1 MKTEPFL
8 SELKRRNVL
17 RAGALYIAAVWAFGQ
32 GLSQFSPAL
41 GLPDRAT
48 RWFLLAAAI
57 GFPFWLT
64 LAWFYEVTPT
74 GLKRESDIAPSE
86 SIAHPTGRK
95 LDFWIIG
102 ILAVAVV
109 LLVTNQFVVHWDA
122 TGRAG
127 FADASPLAAKP
138 VKISQKSIAVL
149 PFANLG
155 GDKDQQYFS
164 DGLSEDFI
172 TALSQVAGLKVI
184 GRNSA
189 FQFRDTKDDSQT
201 IGAKLGVAH
210 LLEGSVRREGDTVR
224 ISAELINTRDAS
236 TLWSQHYDRPYKD
249 LFALQDDITN
259 AVAGALQAKLLDSGG
274 ALVQGDRPPSGNL
287 AAYAAYLQ
295 GTFNLTRY
303 TDADMRQA
311 IAHYQ
316 TAIQIDPRYARAY
329 AALSTAWTNLATGDL
344 GGLEAQQAYAKAR
357 AAANTAL
364 ALDSHLAAA
373 HSARGWVLLNADFD
387 WAGAQAEYQ
396 RAAQLTPASG
406 GLWYLAY
413 LTATLGD
420 PGRALD
426 LNQQA
431 LDTDPRSSGK
441 YNWKSHY
448 LSSLG
453 RLDEAAEA
461 SHTAIEMQPTG
472 QAFHEQLAS
481 VEVQRGHALAALA
494 AAEAEA
500 PGVWR
505 DVGLALALQIG
516 PDRSAADAA
525 LTHLIETGSEM
536 SSYQIAEI
544 YALRRDP
551 DRMFQWLD
559 RAWASRDAGIGFLL
573 YDPFVLRYQHDPR
586 FAAFC
591 QKVGLPTTTNAKAL
605 P

>member
-1 MKTEPFL
+1 MAGVFF
-8 SELKRRNVL
+8 SELRRRNVL
-17 RAGALYIAAVWAFGQ
+17 RAGALYIAGVWAFGQ

-41 GLPDRAT
+41 GLPDWAT
-48 RWFLLAAAI
+48 RWFLVAAVI
-57 GFPFWLT
+57 GFPFWLVF
-64 LAWFYEVTPT
+64 AWFYEFTPS
-74 GLKRESDIAPSE
+74 GFKRESEIDPVE
-86 SIAHPTGRK
+86 SITAHTGRT

-102 ILAVAVV
+102 ILCVAVV
-109 LLVTNQFVVHWDA
+109 LLLTAVFMPQKGAVPAVVA
-122 TGRAG
+122 TRAT
-127 FADASPLAAKP
+127 ATIP
-138 VKISQKSIAVL
+138 QKSIAVL
-149 PFANLG
+149 PFANQG

-172 TALSQVAGLKVI
+172 TALSQFDGLKVI

-189 FQFRDTKDDSQT
+189 FQFRDTRDDSQT

-224 ISAELINTRDAS
+224 ISAELINTNDSS

-249 LFALQDDITN
+249 LFALQDDITD
-259 AVAGALQAKLLDSGG
+259 AVASALQAKLLDSGR
-274 ALVQGDRPPSGNL
+274 AVVQSDRPPSGNL

-295 GTFNLTRY
+295 GNFHAARY
-303 TDADMRQA
+303 TDADARLA
-311 IAHYQ
+311 IEHYQ
-316 TAIQIDPRYARAY
+316 AAIQLDPRYAKAY
-329 AALSTAWTNLATGDL
+329 AGLSTAWTNLATGDL
-344 GGLEAQQAYAKAR
+344 GGLDAQQAYARAR

-364 ALDSHLAAA
+364 ALEPHLGAA
-373 HSARGWVLLNADFD
+373 HSAHGWVLLNADFD

-396 RAAQLTPASG
+396 SAARLAPGSG

-413 LTATLGD
+413 LSATLGD
-420 PGRALD
+420 PGRALE

-431 LDTDPRSSGK
+431 LGTDPRSAGK

-453 RLDEAAEA
+453 RLDEAAAA
-461 SHTAIEMQPTG
+461 SQKAIEMQPTG
-472 QAFHEQLAS
+472 QAFHAQLAT
-481 VEVQRGHALAALA
+481 VELQRGDMQGALA

-505 DVGLALALQIG
+505 DVALALARQIG
-516 PDRSAADAA
+516 PDRTAADAA
-525 LTHLIETGSEM
+525 LTHLIDTDSEA
-536 SSYQIAEI
+536 SAYQIAQV

-551 DRMFQWLD
+551 DLMFQWLD

-573 YDPFVLRYQHDPR
+573 YDPFILRYQHDPR

-591 QKVGLPTTTNAKAL
+591 QKVGLPTTTTAKAM